1 MTVDV
6 TTGTEIEVLPPA
18 RPAVSE
24 AIGQLMMHAD
34 AMVHAKALADAL
46 CDSDLVPAT
55 YRGKPGNGAAA
66 ILYGAEL
73 GLNPIQSLQQI
84 FVVHGAPAIYARTAV
99 ALVKRHG
106 VVVETVS
113 STNEA
118 VTVRGSDRRTGQTEQ
133 STWDIPRAQLA
144 GYTSNKKYQTDPQA
158 MLYAK
163 AAMEVCRKIAPDVL
177 LGIPYSREELEMEQQ
192 PTRVRSERGG
202 VGVKALRE
210 RAAAANEV
218 PDPAVAPQ
226 ADKPQ
231 AEPALSASA
240 RTKWVKSMFAAL
252 NDGDCKDKDD
262 QLIVITLLAGRGF
275 NDMPEHRDGI
285 SDDELRRVVETL
297 GNWKKDGYLNDGIVN
312 ILNDYRSATEDEPTG
327 DAQAADEMASKA
339 DLAKLAQIREAERYE
354 DDAAWFAY
362 VHAATGAAVTADKDL
377 TLDQARQLID
387 IFNADNE
394 N

>member
-18 RPAVSE
+18 RPAASE

-106 VVVETVS
+106 VVIETVS

-118 VTVRGSDRRTGQTEQ
+118 VTVRGNDRRTGQTEQ
-133 STWDIPRAQLA
+133 ATWDIPRAQLA

-210 RAAAANEV
+210 RAAAANEEV
-218 PDPAVAPQ
+218 EAAPPPDMQPQ
-226 ADKPQ
+226 T
-231 AEPALSASA
+231 EPAELSKSA
-240 RTKWVKSMFAAL
+240 RAKWVKAMFAAL
-252 NDGDCKDKDD
+252 NEGGCTSRDD
-262 QLIVITLLAGRGF
+262 QLVVITALAGRNF
-275 NDMPEHRDGI
+275 EEMPEHRDSI
-285 SDDELRRVVETL
+285 TDDELRQVVGTL
-297 GNWKKDGYLNDGIVN
+297 GDWKKEGRLDGAIADVVNAYLE
-312 ILNDYRSATEDEPTG
+312 SQPADEPP
-327 DAQAADEMASKA
+327 ADVIFAGKA
-339 DLAKLAQIREAERYE
+339 DLAKLAKIREAERYE
-354 DDAAWFAY
+354 DDAAWQDY
-362 VHAATGAAVTADKDL
+362 IHAATGARVTADKDL